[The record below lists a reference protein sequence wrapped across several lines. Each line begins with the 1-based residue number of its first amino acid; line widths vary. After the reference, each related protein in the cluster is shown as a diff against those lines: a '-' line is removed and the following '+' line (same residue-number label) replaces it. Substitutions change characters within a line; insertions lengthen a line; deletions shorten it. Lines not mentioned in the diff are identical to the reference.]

1 MAINNALEPFTK
13 NMGMATIRAPHKIK
27 SSRMISFIP
36 VDELWQYPEILMYS
50 LFFVY
55 KYNVG
60 VIKICG
66 CVATVSY
73 FTQR

>member
-1 MAINNALEPFTK
+1 
-13 NMGMATIRAPHKIK
+13 
-27 SSRMISFIP
+27 MISFIP

-55 KYNVG
+55 KYNVD
-60 VIKICG
+60 VIKICS